1 MNSQNK
7 DRVSN
12 SSDFDNGD
20 DDTLQ
25 ARFARLR
32 GHTDPAS
39 TFALAVSP
47 PLSSV
52 KSSSSNWLNDERG
65 AHNYSNM
72 LSTNDNKEEEEED
85 DDNEDSFTQ
94 VSRLETTTT
103 SSISDTTI
111 PNPSSSSIR
120 KQQQPHFPPPPP
132 HQVPVAHR
140 PPPAPRRQLPPA
152 PAPAPQTHRTNPRA
166 HSSQPQ
172 FRRLVAEEVV
182 KAYILSNTSQHGTYA
197 GRGSPSRSE
206 IVCIHQSP
214 TNLSSSSSS

>member
-7 DRVSN
+7 DRVSS

-20 DDTLQ
+20 DDDYDTLP

-32 GHTDPAS
+32 GHTDQAS

-47 PLSSV
+47 PLSS
-52 KSSSSNWLNDERG
+52 NWLNDERG
-65 AHNYSNM
+65 AHTYSNM

-111 PNPSSSSIR
+111 PNPSSSIIR
-120 KQQQPHFPPPPP
+120 KQHQPHFPTPPP
-132 HQVPVAHR
+132 HQMPVAHR
-140 PPPAPRRQLPPA
+140 PPPATRRQLPPA
-152 PAPAPQTHRTNPRA
+152 PATQTHRTNPRA

-172 FRRLVAEEVV
+172 SDRRFSAF
-182 KAYILSNTSQHGTYA
+182 TSRRQISALLHLL
-197 GRGSPSRSE
+197 RCLPLCLLII
-206 IVCIHQSP
+206 IV
-214 TNLSSSSSS
+214 TRW